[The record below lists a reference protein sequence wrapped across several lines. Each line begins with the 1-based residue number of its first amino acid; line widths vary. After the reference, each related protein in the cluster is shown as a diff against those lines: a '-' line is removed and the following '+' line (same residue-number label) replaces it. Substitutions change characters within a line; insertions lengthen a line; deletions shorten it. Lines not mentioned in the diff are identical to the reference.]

1 MSKDY
6 YEEKI
11 ALLEDFQIPI
21 TATIEAHLKQCQNE
35 VQMDNYCHS
44 IIVAWLSK

>member
-11 ALLEDFQIPI
+11 ALLKDFQIPI
-21 TATIEAHLKQCQNE
+21 TATIEANLKRCQNE

>member
-11 ALLEDFQIPI
+11 ALLKDFQIPI
-21 TATIEAHLKQCQNE
+21 TATIESNLKRCQNE